1 MTPPMEVKVMNR
13 MKLFVKS
20 ETKSR
25 LAMFGNKN
33 STWDSILIE
42 LMDHKESC
50 KGCGVNEE

>member
-1 MTPPMEVKVMNR
+1 MNR